1 MSLPNPSPTSVK
13 EGGEEEEVEKKEEKQ
28 VEKKEGEKA
37 AERKQENQVEK
48 GQASAPSPI
57 PSINH
62 FFNLNAALS
71 DFVRQ
76 WDGLLH
82 FLDSIG
88 ASIDGRSKDLDALQT
103 PDGEQVAAM
112 AVKKEAKSGQE
123 KPSLDEPRAELHS
136 ICETMG
142 SRFLRKFVTTHFSE
156 LDWLRREVPAALRR
170 APSPA
175 RLVFDS
181 IGRFYLQGSKAYE
194 RNPTVIVG
202 RRACILIL
210 EFYVLSGLP
219 SEIESSVKQDAMVAA
234 LAWRS
239 RLVAEGGVKS
249 ATAVD
254 ALGLALFVASFG
266 IPNDF
271 GCDVMYHLLR
281 LSNLKKKADVFQQS
295 PIIREKIPEG
305 IFNTPLF
312 LSLRKSGIEEYW
324 EWSRSKAINLHL

>member
-1 MSLPNPSPTSVK
+1 MSPPNPSPTSVK
-13 EGGEEEEVEKKEEKQ
+13 EGEEEEEVEKQEEKKQ
-28 VEKKEGEKA
+28 VEKKEA
-37 AERKQENQVEK
+37 AEGKQENKVEK
-48 GQASAPSPI
+48 SQASAPSPI
-57 PSINH
+57 LLIRH
-62 FFNLNAALS
+62 FSDLSAALS
-71 DFVRQ
+71 EFVRQ
-76 WDGLLH
+76 WDGLQH
-82 FLDSIG
+82 FLDCIG
-88 ASIDGRSKDLDALQT
+88 ASIDARSKELEVLQT
-103 PDGEQVAAM
+103 PDGEKVAAV
-112 AVKKEAKSGQE
+112 AVKEEAKSGQE
-123 KPSLDEPRAELHS
+123 KPSLDDPRAELHS

-142 SRFLRKFVTTHFSE
+142 SRLLRKFVTTHLSE
-156 LDWLRREVPAALRR
+156 LDWLRREVPTALRR

-194 RNPTVIVG
+194 RNPTVIAG

-219 SEIESSVKQDAMVAA
+219 SEVESSVKQDATVAA

-271 GCDVMYHLLR
+271 ACDVMYDLLR

-295 PIIREKIPEG
+295 PILREKIPG
-305 IFNTPLF
+305 KICIF
-312 LSLRKSGIEEYW
+312 
-324 EWSRSKAINLHL
+324 